1 MSARFLLRSLKTTLL
16 AGLAASAL
24 ASAVPAS
31 SLVFQ
36 PQNPNFGGSPLNGG
50 FLQSQAD
57 AQNEFKRKEQRRQ
70 QILSD
75 QKKPNQ
81 QESKGQEFARI
92 LQSQLYSSLANKIT
106 QAIFGENAQTSGTFT
121 FDGTRID
128 FQRVGSNV
136 KLTIFDGTTTT
147 VVTVPSGI

>member
-1 MSARFLLRSLKTTLL
+1 MSARLNVRSLKPMLL
-16 AGLAASAL
+16 AGLAAAAIVSSAT
-24 ASAVPAS
+24 AS

-36 PQNPNFGGSPLNGG
+36 PQNPNFGGSPLNGS

-57 AQNEFKRKEQRRQ
+57 SQNEFKRKEQRRQ

-75 QKKPNQ
+75 QKKPT

>member
-1 MSARFLLRSLKTTLL
+1 MSARFFVRSLKTTLL

-24 ASAVPAS
+24 ASAAPAS

-75 QKKPNQ
+75 QKKPT

>member
-1 MSARFLLRSLKTTLL
+1 MSARFFVRSLKTTLL

-24 ASAVPAS
+24 ASAAPAS

-75 QKKPNQ
+75 QKKPT

-92 LQSQLYSSLANKIT
+92 LQSQLYSSLAKKIT